1 MLDLSA
7 NVLAAAAAG
16 MKGRRRTASPAELG
30 RSLDEPLS
38 CLAEWSER
46 NRLGIKHARARF
58 DLKMSNEK
66 KLPAIVEGSF
76 HTEFF
81 SV

>member
-7 NVLAAAAAG
+7 SVLAAAAAG

-30 RSLDEPLS
+30 RSLDGPLS
-38 CLAEWSER
+38 SPAEWSER

-58 DLKMSNEK
+58 DLEMSKEK
-66 KLPAIVEGSF
+66 KLRAIVEGSF